1 MNEAEL
7 FRFNNK
13 QLRSGVIKVY
23 MQRHGFD
30 KAVCFSCGNASRML
44 KEAGVKTL
52 DISPTGDM
60 QANRWFTIGEI
71 KSAFPSYFDATS
83 GHLPMDCMKAISD
96 AFYFALYE
104 KMPDAIF
111 LPTGSGETLVCLKM
125 AFPKTKITAVYNIDY
140 ATRFDEEAPLNDL
153 VKLLADDIIYEYDC
167 WH

>member
-13 QLRSGVIKVY
+13 QLRSGVIKAY

-52 DISPTGDM
+52 DISLTGDM
-60 QANRWFTIGEI
+60 QANRWFSIGEI
-71 KSAFPSYFDATS
+71 KAAFPSYFDATS

-104 KMPDAIF
+104 KNAGYYLSSDRQRRNACMPEDGF
-111 LPTGSGETLVCLKM
+111 PENKNHSG
-125 AFPKTKITAVYNIDY
+125 I
-140 ATRFDEEAPLNDL
+140 
-153 VKLLADDIIYEYDC
+153 
-167 WH
+167 

>member
-7 FRFNNK
+7 FRFENK
-13 QLRSGVIKVY
+13 KIRSLAIQFY
-23 MQRHGFD
+23 MKRYGFD

-52 DISPTGDM
+52 DISTTGDM
-60 QANRWFTIGEI
+60 QANRWFSIGEI
-71 KSAFPSYFDATS
+71 KEAFPSYFDATS
-83 GHLPMDCMKAISD
+83 GHLPMDCMRMIAD
-96 AFYFALYE
+96 AFYRELYD
-104 KMPDAIF
+104 KMPEAIY

-125 AFPKTKITAVYNIDY
+125 AFPRTKITAVYNIDY
-140 ATRFDEEAPLNDL
+140 ATRYDEEAPLNGL